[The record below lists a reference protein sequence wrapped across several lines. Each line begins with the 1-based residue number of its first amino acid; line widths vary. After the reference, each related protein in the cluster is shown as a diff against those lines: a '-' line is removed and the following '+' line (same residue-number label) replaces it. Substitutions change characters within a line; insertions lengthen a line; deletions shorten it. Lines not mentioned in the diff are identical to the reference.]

1 MARII
6 EQAFTIKLSRI
17 VKDDATIDVL
27 TDEVLTTL
35 ISTLPTVCEE
45 IIDDGTVIVEI
56 EQCCVTTRRDTNY
69 NSYPVGLMQPTDKYW

>member
-56 EQCCVTTRRDTNY
+56 E
-69 NSYPVGLMQPTDKYW
+69 